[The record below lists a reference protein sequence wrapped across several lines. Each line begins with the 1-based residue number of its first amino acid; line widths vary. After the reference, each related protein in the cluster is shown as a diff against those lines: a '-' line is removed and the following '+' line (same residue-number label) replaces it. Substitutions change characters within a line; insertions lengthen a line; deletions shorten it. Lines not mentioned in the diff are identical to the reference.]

1 MINIRD
7 VLKEKQNVE
16 RDRTKIFMTFL
27 NRCIERIHKTVKTK
41 PEITFITFSVPPIV
55 FGLPLYDVRECIKF
69 ITAEFEKNGFEVRNL
84 GSNTLL
90 ISWDKPPQT
99 QDKKISNYKPVTSYK
114 PMGGLSY
121 NNSLFDSIEN
131 RQIRFR

>member
-7 VLKEKQNVE
+7 VIKEKQSVE
-16 RDRTKIFMTFL
+16 RERTKIFTTFL

-55 FGLPLYDVRECIKF
+55 FGMPLYDVRECIKH
-69 ITAEFEKNGFEVRNL
+69 ITSEFEKNGFDVRNL

-90 ISWDKPPQT
+90 ISWDKPKDDPS
-99 QDKKISNYKPVTSYK
+99 KKPSNYKPITSYK
-114 PMGGLSY
+114 PMGGFSY
-121 NNSLFDSIEN
+121 NSSLLDSIEN

>member
-16 RDRTKIFMTFL
+16 RDRTKIFTTFQ

-55 FGLPLYDVRECIKF
+55 FGMPLYDVRECVKF
-69 ITAEFEKNGFEVRNL
+69 ITSEFEKNGFDVRNL
-84 GSNTLL
+84 GSNTIL
-90 ISWDKPPQT
+90 ISWDKPKEDPN
-99 QDKKISNYKPVTSYK
+99 KKPSGYKPVASYK
-114 PMGGLSY
+114 PMGGFSY
-121 NNSLFDSIEN
+121 NSSLLDSIEN
-131 RQIRFR
+131 KQIRFR

>member
-27 NRCIERIHKTVKTK
+27 NRCIDRIRNTVKTK
-41 PEITFITFSVPPIV
+41 PEITFITFNVPPIV
-55 FGLPLYDVRECIKF
+55 FGMPLYDVRECIKF

-84 GSNTLL
+84 GSNTIL
-90 ISWDKPPQT
+90 ISWDKPKEEPS
-99 QDKKISNYKPVTSYK
+99 KKISNYKQFIS
-114 PMGGLSY
+114 
-121 NNSLFDSIEN
+121 
-131 RQIRFR
+131 

>member
-16 RDRTKIFMTFL
+16 RDRTKIFTTFL

-55 FGLPLYDVRECIKF
+55 FGMPLYDVRECIKF
-69 ITAEFEKNGFEVRNL
+69 ITSEFEKNGFEVKNL
-84 GSNTLL
+84 GSNTIL
-90 ISWDKPPQT
+90 ISWDKPKEEPS
-99 QDKKISNYKPVTSYK
+99 KKISNYKPITSYK
-114 PMGGLSY
+114 PMGNIAY
-121 NNSLFDSIEN
+121 NPSLFDSIEN
-131 RQIRFR
+131 KQIKFK